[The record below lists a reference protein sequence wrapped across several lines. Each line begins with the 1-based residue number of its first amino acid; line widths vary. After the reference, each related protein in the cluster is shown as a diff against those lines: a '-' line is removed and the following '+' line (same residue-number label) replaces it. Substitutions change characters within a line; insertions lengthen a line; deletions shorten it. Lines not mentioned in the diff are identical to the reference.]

1 MSQPEHGRQGKVSL
15 PTGFYLLLLM
25 LLLPLNNVP
34 KVIVDEQH
42 DNLKHL
48 KEQFDIDP
56 EYEIQN
62 ITAAMTFTK
71 KEHVFEKSSQKMF
84 F

>member
-1 MSQPEHGRQGKVSL
+1 M
-15 PTGFYLLLLM
+15 
-25 LLLPLNNVP
+25 P
-34 KVIVDEQH
+34 KVIFDEQH

-56 EYEIQN
+56 EYEIQY
-62 ITAAMTFTK
+62 ITAAITFTK
-71 KEHVFEKSSQKMF
+71 TEPVFEKSSQKMF